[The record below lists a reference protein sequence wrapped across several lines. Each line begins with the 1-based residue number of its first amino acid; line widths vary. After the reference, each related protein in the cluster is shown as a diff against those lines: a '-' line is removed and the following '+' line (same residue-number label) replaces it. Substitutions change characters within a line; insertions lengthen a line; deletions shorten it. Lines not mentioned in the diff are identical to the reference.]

1 MIVLDPALEFVQDL
15 ALICVI
21 AGLGIEL
28 LLVGW
33 IARHQPSV
41 GLARHRSCRE
51 EQNNE
56 Q

>member
-1 MIVLDPALEFVQDL
+1 MQLW
-15 ALICVI
+15 I

-33 IARHQPSV
+33 IARHRPSV
-41 GLARHRSCRE
+41 GLARRRSCRE